1 MTYNN
6 TTKEQKQKQK
16 RKEVIIMNN
25 KEVKPYKATERDPRV
40 ILPRNEFFNLSY
52 EEKRYLMSYWREN
65 FTTNAILKGM
75 GYNNSTS
82 LYKAIKRL
90 GLPTDLRKHKDL
102 MMKEELQQL
111 TKMPEETKEVIKSA
125 TKDTVETEE
134 KEQEVQEVEQG
145 TQEQEV
151 ETPATQQE
159 QELPFEEEER
169 EVETEE
175 EVKIP
180 RVVSKQQEVQFTPT
194 TNPTDVRTIKVELIG
209 NVTLGEIQKV
219 LQFAEEMNL
228 AIKVQG

>member
-6 TTKEQKQKQK
+6 TTKEEKQK

-102 MMKEELQQL
+102 MMKEELQHL
-111 TKMPEETKEVIKSA
+111 TKMPEETKEVIKRA
-125 TKDTVETEE
+125 VKDTVETEV
-134 KEQEVQEVEQG
+134 KEQEVQEVEQE
-145 TQEQEV
+145 TQEQQV
-151 ETPATQQE
+151 KTPVTQQE
-159 QELPFEEEER
+159 QEVSLEEEEQ
-169 EVETEE
+169 EVEAG
-175 EVKIP
+175 EVKTP
-180 RVVSKQQEVQFTPT
+180 RVVSKQQEVQFTPA
-194 TNPTDVRTIKVELIG
+194 TNPTDARTIKVELVG

>member
-6 TTKEQKQKQK
+6 TTKEEKQKQK

-102 MMKEELQQL
+102 MMKEELQHL

-125 TKDTVETEE
+125 VKDTVETEE
-134 KEQEVQEVEQG
+134 KEQEVQEVEQE
-145 TQEQEV
+145 TQEQE
-151 ETPATQQE
+151 QE
-159 QELPFEEEER
+159 VPFEEEEQ

-180 RVVSKQQEVQFTPT
+180 RVVSKQQEVQFTPA
-194 TNPTDVRTIKVELIG
+194 TNPADVRTIKVELIG

>member
-1 MTYNN
+1 
-6 TTKEQKQKQK
+6 
-16 RKEVIIMNN
+16 MNN

-102 MMKEELQQL
+102 MMKEELQHL
-111 TKMPEETKEVIKSA
+111 TKMPEETKEVIKRA
-125 TKDTVETEE
+125 VKDTVETEV
-134 KEQEVQEVEQG
+134 KEQEEQEVEQE
-145 TQEQEV
+145 TKEQQV
-151 ETPATQQE
+151 ETPVTQQE
-159 QELPFEEEER
+159 QEVSLEEEEQ
-169 EVETEE
+169 EVEAE
-175 EVKIP
+175 EVKTP
-180 RVVSKQQEVQFTPT
+180 RVVSKKQEVQFTPA
-194 TNPTDVRTIKVELIG
+194 TNPTDARTIKVELVG

>member
-6 TTKEQKQKQK
+6 TTKEEKQKQK

-125 TKDTVETEE
+125 VKDTVETEE
-134 KEQEVQEVEQG
+134 KEQEVQEVEQE

-151 ETPATQQE
+151 
-159 QELPFEEEER
+159 PFEEEEQ
-169 EVETEE
+169 EVETEQ
-175 EVKIP
+175 
-180 RVVSKQQEVQFTPT
+180 VVE
-194 TNPTDVRTIKVELIG
+194 
-209 NVTLGEIQKV
+209 
-219 LQFAEEMNL
+219 AES
-228 AIKVQG
+228 A

>member
-6 TTKEQKQKQK
+6 TTKEEKQKQK

-102 MMKEELQQL
+102 MMKEELQHL
-111 TKMPEETKEVIKSA
+111 TKMPEETKEVIKRA
-125 TKDTVETEE
+125 VKDTVETEV
-134 KEQEVQEVEQG
+134 KEQEEQEVEQE
-145 TQEQEV
+145 TQEQE
-151 ETPATQQE
+151 QE
-159 QELPFEEEER
+159 VPFEEEEQ

-180 RVVSKQQEVQFTPT
+180 RVVSKQQEVQFTPA
-194 TNPTDVRTIKVELIG
+194 TNPADARTIKVELVG

>member
-102 MMKEELQQL
+102 MMKEELQHL

-125 TKDTVETEE
+125 VKDTVETEE
-134 KEQEVQEVEQG
+134 KEQEVQEVEQE
-145 TQEQEV
+145 TQKQEQEV
-151 ETPATQQE
+151 
-159 QELPFEEEER
+159 PFEEEEQ

-180 RVVSKQQEVQFTPT
+180 RVVSKQQEVQFTPA
-194 TNPTDVRTIKVELIG
+194 TNPADARTIKVELVG

>member
-1 MTYNN
+1 
-6 TTKEQKQKQK
+6 
-16 RKEVIIMNN
+16 MNN

-125 TKDTVETEE
+125 VKDTVETEE
-134 KEQEVQEVEQG
+134 KEQEVQEVEQE
-145 TQEQEV
+145 TQEQE
-151 ETPATQQE
+151 QE
-159 QELPFEEEER
+159 VPFEEEEQ

-180 RVVSKQQEVQFTPT
+180 RVVSKQQEVQFTPA

>member
-102 MMKEELQQL
+102 MMKEELQHL
-111 TKMPEETKEVIKSA
+111 TKMPEETKEVIKRA
-125 TKDTVETEE
+125 VKDTVETEV
-134 KEQEVQEVEQG
+134 KEQEEQEVEQE

-151 ETPATQQE
+151 ETPVTQQE
-159 QELPFEEEER
+159 QEVSLEEEEQ
-169 EVETEE
+169 EVEAE
-175 EVKIP
+175 EVKTP
-180 RVVSKQQEVQFTPT
+180 RVVSKKQEVQFTPA
-194 TNPTDVRTIKVELIG
+194 TNPTDARTIKVELVG

>member
-52 EEKRYLMSYWREN
+52 EEKRYSMSYWREN

-125 TKDTVETEE
+125 VKDTVETEE
-134 KEQEVQEVEQG
+134 KEQEVQEVEQE
-145 TQEQEV
+145 TQEQE
-151 ETPATQQE
+151 QE
-159 QELPFEEEER
+159 VPFEEEEQ

-180 RVVSKQQEVQFTPT
+180 RVVSKQQEVQFTPA
-194 TNPTDVRTIKVELIG
+194 TNPTDARTIKVELVG
-209 NVTLGEIQKV
+209 NVTLAEIQKV

-228 AIKVQG
+228 TIKVQG

>member
-6 TTKEQKQKQK
+6 TTKEEKQKQK

-125 TKDTVETEE
+125 VKDTVETEE
-134 KEQEVQEVEQG
+134 KEQEVQEVEQE
-145 TQEQEV
+145 TQEQE
-151 ETPATQQE
+151 QE
-159 QELPFEEEER
+159 VPFEEEEQ

-180 RVVSKQQEVQFTPT
+180 RVVSKQQEVQFTPA
-194 TNPTDVRTIKVELIG
+194 TNPTDTRTIKVELIG

>member
-1 MTYNN
+1 
-6 TTKEQKQKQK
+6 
-16 RKEVIIMNN
+16 MNN

-125 TKDTVETEE
+125 VKDTVETEV
-134 KEQEVQEVEQG
+134 KEQEAQEVEQE

-151 ETPATQQE
+151 
-159 QELPFEEEER
+159 PFEEEEQ

-180 RVVSKQQEVQFTPT
+180 RVVSKQQEVQFTPA

>member
-6 TTKEQKQKQK
+6 TTKEEKQKQK

-65 FTTNAILKGM
+65 LTTNAILKGM

-125 TKDTVETEE
+125 VKDTVETEE
-134 KEQEVQEVEQG
+134 KEQEVQEVEQE
-145 TQEQEV
+145 TQEQE
-151 ETPATQQE
+151 QE
-159 QELPFEEEER
+159 VPFEEEEQ

-180 RVVSKQQEVQFTPT
+180 RVVSKQQEVQFTPA

>member
-6 TTKEQKQKQK
+6 TTKEEKQKQK

-102 MMKEELQQL
+102 MMQEELQQL
-111 TKMPEETKEVIKSA
+111 TKMPEETKEVIKRA
-125 TKDTVETEE
+125 VKDTVETEV
-134 KEQEVQEVEQG
+134 KEQEEQEVEQES
-145 TQEQEV
+145 QEQEV
-151 ETPATQQE
+151 ETPVTQQE
-159 QELPFEEEER
+159 QEVSLEEEEQ
-169 EVETEE
+169 EVEAE
-175 EVKIP
+175 EVKTP
-180 RVVSKQQEVQFTPT
+180 RVVSKKQEVQFTPA
-194 TNPTDVRTIKVELIG
+194 TNPTDARTIKVELVG

-228 AIKVQG
+228 VIKVQG

>member
-6 TTKEQKQKQK
+6 STKEQKQKQK

-102 MMKEELQQL
+102 MMKEELQHL

-125 TKDTVETEE
+125 VKDTVETEE
-134 KEQEVQEVEQG
+134 KEQEVQEVQQE
-145 TQEQEV
+145 TQEQQV
-151 ETPATQQE
+151 ETPVTQQE
-159 QELPFEEEER
+159 QEVSLEEEEQ
-169 EVETEE
+169 EVEAEE
-175 EVKIP
+175 EVKTP
-180 RVVSKQQEVQFTPT
+180 RVVSKKQEVQFTPA
-194 TNPTDVRTIKVELIG
+194 TNPTDARTIKVELTG
-209 NVTLGEIQKV
+209 SVTLGEIQKV

>member
-6 TTKEQKQKQK
+6 TTKEEKQKQK

-125 TKDTVETEE
+125 VKDTVETEE
-134 KEQEVQEVEQG
+134 KEQEVQEVEQE
-145 TQEQEV
+145 TQEQE
-151 ETPATQQE
+151 QE
-159 QELPFEEEER
+159 VPFEEEEQ

-180 RVVSKQQEVQFTPT
+180 RVVSKQQEVQFTPA
-194 TNPTDVRTIKVELIG
+194 TNPTDTRTIKVELVG

>member
-6 TTKEQKQKQK
+6 TTKEEKQKQK
-16 RKEVIIMNN
+16 RKEEIFMNK
-25 KEVKPYKATERDPRV
+25 KEVKPYKPTERDPRV
-40 ILPRNEFFNLSY
+40 ILPRSEFFNLSY

-111 TKMPEETKEVIKSA
+111 AKMPEETKEVIKNA
-125 TKDTVETEE
+125 TKDTVEVKD
-134 KEQEVQEVEQG
+134 KEQDVQEEAHKEAPA
-145 TQEQEV
+145 QEQE
-151 ETPATQQE
+151 E
-159 QELPFEEEER
+159 
-169 EVETEE
+169 
-175 EVKIP
+175 
-180 RVVSKQQEVQFTPT
+180 VVSTPQVVNKQQEVKT
-194 TNPTDVRTIKVELIG
+194 TTSAHNMANLPTIKVELTG
-209 NVTLGEIQKV
+209 DVTLAQIQKV

>member
-102 MMKEELQQL
+102 MMKEELQHL

-125 TKDTVETEE
+125 AKDTVETEE
-134 KEQEVQEVEQG
+134 KEQEVQEVEQE
-145 TQEQEV
+145 TQEQE
-151 ETPATQQE
+151 QE
-159 QELPFEEEER
+159 VPFEEEEQ

-180 RVVSKQQEVQFTPT
+180 RVVSKQQEVQFTPA

>member
-6 TTKEQKQKQK
+6 TTKEEKQKQK

-102 MMKEELQQL
+102 MMKEELQHL

-125 TKDTVETEE
+125 VKDTVETEE
-134 KEQEVQEVEQG
+134 KEQEVQEVEQE
-145 TQEQEV
+145 TQEQE
-151 ETPATQQE
+151 QE
-159 QELPFEEEER
+159 VPFEEEEQ

-180 RVVSKQQEVQFTPT
+180 RVVSKKQEVQFTPA

>member
-6 TTKEQKQKQK
+6 TTKEEKQKQK

-125 TKDTVETEE
+125 VKDTVETEE
-134 KEQEVQEVEQG
+134 KEQEVQEVEQE
-145 TQEQEV
+145 TQEQE
-151 ETPATQQE
+151 QE
-159 QELPFEEEER
+159 VPFEEEEQ

-180 RVVSKQQEVQFTPT
+180 RVVSKQQEVQFTPA
-194 TNPTDVRTIKVELIG
+194 TNPTDARTIKVELVG

>member
-6 TTKEQKQKQK
+6 TTKEEKQKQK

-102 MMKEELQQL
+102 MMKEELQHL

-125 TKDTVETEE
+125 VKDTVETEE
-134 KEQEVQEVEQG
+134 KEQEVQEVEQE
-145 TQEQEV
+145 TQEQE
-151 ETPATQQE
+151 QE
-159 QELPFEEEER
+159 VPFEEEKQ

-180 RVVSKQQEVQFTPT
+180 RVVSKQQEVQFTPA

>member
-6 TTKEQKQKQK
+6 TTKEEKQKQK

-125 TKDTVETEE
+125 VKDTVETEV
-134 KEQEVQEVEQG
+134 KEQEVQEVEQE

-151 ETPATQQE
+151 
-159 QELPFEEEER
+159 PFEEEEQ

-180 RVVSKQQEVQFTPT
+180 RVVSKQQEVQFTPA
-194 TNPTDVRTIKVELIG
+194 TNPTDVRTIKVE
-209 NVTLGEIQKV
+209 
-219 LQFAEEMNL
+219 
-228 AIKVQG
+228 

>member
-1 MTYNN
+1 
-6 TTKEQKQKQK
+6 
-16 RKEVIIMNN
+16 MNN

-102 MMKEELQQL
+102 MMKEELQHL

-125 TKDTVETEE
+125 VKDTVETEV
-134 KEQEVQEVEQG
+134 KEQEVQEVEQE

-151 ETPATQQE
+151 
-159 QELPFEEEER
+159 PFEEEEQ

-180 RVVSKQQEVQFTPT
+180 RVVSKQQEVQFTPA

>member
-6 TTKEQKQKQK
+6 TTKEEKQKQK

-102 MMKEELQQL
+102 MMKEELQHL

-125 TKDTVETEE
+125 VKDTVETEE
-134 KEQEVQEVEQG
+134 KEQEVLPVP
-145 TQEQEV
+145 V
-151 ETPATQQE
+151 PVFLVPLLVPPA
-159 QELPFEEEER
+159 LFLL
-169 EVETEE
+169 
-175 EVKIP
+175 
-180 RVVSKQQEVQFTPT
+180 F
-194 TNPTDVRTIKVELIG
+194 
-209 NVTLGEIQKV
+209 
-219 LQFAEEMNL
+219 LQYLLLHF
-228 AIKVQG
+228 

>member
-1 MTYNN
+1 
-6 TTKEQKQKQK
+6 
-16 RKEVIIMNN
+16 MNN

-125 TKDTVETEE
+125 VKDTVETEE
-134 KEQEVQEVEQG
+134 KEQEVQEVEQE
-145 TQEQEV
+145 TQEQE
-151 ETPATQQE
+151 QE
-159 QELPFEEEER
+159 VPFEEGEQ

-180 RVVSKQQEVQFTPT
+180 RVVSKQQEVQFTPA
-194 TNPTDVRTIKVELIG
+194 TNPADVRTIKVELIG

>member
-1 MTYNN
+1 
-6 TTKEQKQKQK
+6 
-16 RKEVIIMNN
+16 MNN

-125 TKDTVETEE
+125 VKDTVETEV
-134 KEQEVQEVEQG
+134 KEQEVQEVEQE

-151 ETPATQQE
+151 
-159 QELPFEEEER
+159 PFEEEEQ

-180 RVVSKQQEVQFTPT
+180 RVVSKQQEVQFTPA
-194 TNPTDVRTIKVELIG
+194 TNPTDARTIKVELVG

>member
-6 TTKEQKQKQK
+6 TTKEEKQKQK

-102 MMKEELQQL
+102 MMKEELQHL

-125 TKDTVETEE
+125 VKDTVETEV
-134 KEQEVQEVEQG
+134 KEQEVQEVEQE

-151 ETPATQQE
+151 
-159 QELPFEEEER
+159 PFEEEEQ

-180 RVVSKQQEVQFTPT
+180 RVVSKQQEVQFTPA
-194 TNPTDVRTIKVELIG
+194 TNPADVRTIKVELVG

>member
-6 TTKEQKQKQK
+6 TTKEEKQK

-102 MMKEELQQL
+102 MMKEELQHL

-125 TKDTVETEE
+125 VKDTVETEV
-134 KEQEVQEVEQG
+134 KEQEVQEVEQE

-151 ETPATQQE
+151 
-159 QELPFEEEER
+159 PFEEEEQ

-180 RVVSKQQEVQFTPT
+180 RVVSKQQEVQFTPA

>member
-1 MTYNN
+1 
-6 TTKEQKQKQK
+6 
-16 RKEVIIMNN
+16 MNN

-102 MMKEELQQL
+102 MMQEELQQL
-111 TKMPEETKEVIKSA
+111 TKMPEETKEVIKRA
-125 TKDTVETEE
+125 VKDTVETEE
-134 KEQEVQEVEQG
+134 KEQEVQEVEQE
-145 TQEQEV
+145 TQEQE
-151 ETPATQQE
+151 QE
-159 QELPFEEEER
+159 VPFEEEEQ

-180 RVVSKQQEVQFTPT
+180 RVVSKQQEVQFTPA
-194 TNPTDVRTIKVELIG
+194 TNPTDARTIKVELIG

>member
-6 TTKEQKQKQK
+6 TTKEEKQKQK

-102 MMKEELQQL
+102 MMKEELQHL

-125 TKDTVETEE
+125 VKDTVETEV
-134 KEQEVQEVEQG
+134 KEQEAQEVEQE

-151 ETPATQQE
+151 
-159 QELPFEEEER
+159 PFEEEEQ

-180 RVVSKQQEVQFTPT
+180 RVVSKQQEVQFTPA

>member
-1 MTYNN
+1 
-6 TTKEQKQKQK
+6 
-16 RKEVIIMNN
+16 MNN

-102 MMKEELQQL
+102 MMKEELQHL

-125 TKDTVETEE
+125 VKDTVETEE
-134 KEQEVQEVEQG
+134 KEQEVQEVEQE
-145 TQEQEV
+145 TQEQE
-151 ETPATQQE
+151 QE
-159 QELPFEEEER
+159 VPFEEEEQ

-180 RVVSKQQEVQFTPT
+180 RVVSKQQEVQFTPA
-194 TNPTDVRTIKVELIG
+194 TNPTDTRTIKVELIG

>member
-6 TTKEQKQKQK
+6 STKEQKQKQK

-102 MMKEELQQL
+102 MMKEELQHL

-125 TKDTVETEE
+125 VKDTVETEE
-134 KEQEVQEVEQG
+134 KEQEVQEVEQE
-145 TQEQEV
+145 TQEQE
-151 ETPATQQE
+151 QE
-159 QELPFEEEER
+159 VPFEEEEQ

-180 RVVSKQQEVQFTPT
+180 RVVSKQQEVQFTPA
-194 TNPTDVRTIKVELIG
+194 TNPTDTRTIKVELIG

>member
-6 TTKEQKQKQK
+6 TTKEEKQKRK

-125 TKDTVETEE
+125 VKDTVETEE
-134 KEQEVQEVEQG
+134 KEQEVQEVEQE
-145 TQEQEV
+145 TQEQE
-151 ETPATQQE
+151 QE
-159 QELPFEEEER
+159 VPFEEEEQ

-180 RVVSKQQEVQFTPT
+180 RVVSKQQEVQFTPA
-194 TNPTDVRTIKVELIG
+194 TNPTDARTIKVELIG

>member
-1 MTYNN
+1 
-6 TTKEQKQKQK
+6 
-16 RKEVIIMNN
+16 MNN

-102 MMKEELQQL
+102 MMKEELQHL

-125 TKDTVETEE
+125 VKDTVETEE
-134 KEQEVQEVEQG
+134 KEQEVQEVEQE
-145 TQEQEV
+145 TQEQE
-151 ETPATQQE
+151 QE
-159 QELPFEEEER
+159 VPFEEEEQ

-180 RVVSKQQEVQFTPT
+180 RVVSKQQEVQFTPA
-194 TNPTDVRTIKVELIG
+194 TNPTDARTIKVELVG

>member
-6 TTKEQKQKQK
+6 TTKEEKQKQK

-102 MMKEELQQL
+102 MMKEELQHL

-125 TKDTVETEE
+125 VKDTVETEE
-134 KEQEVQEVEQG
+134 KEQEVQEVEQE
-145 TQEQEV
+145 TQEQE
-151 ETPATQQE
+151 QE
-159 QELPFEEEER
+159 VSLEEEEQ
-169 EVETEE
+169 EVEAEE
-175 EVKIP
+175 EVKTP
-180 RVVSKQQEVQFTPT
+180 RVVSKKQEVQFTPA

>member
-1 MTYNN
+1 
-6 TTKEQKQKQK
+6 
-16 RKEVIIMNN
+16 MNN

-102 MMKEELQQL
+102 MMKEELQHL

-125 TKDTVETEE
+125 VKDTVETEE
-134 KEQEVQEVEQG
+134 KEQEVQEVEQE
-145 TQEQEV
+145 TQEQE
-151 ETPATQQE
+151 QE
-159 QELPFEEEER
+159 VPFEEEEQ

-180 RVVSKQQEVQFTPT
+180 RVVSKQQEVQFTPA